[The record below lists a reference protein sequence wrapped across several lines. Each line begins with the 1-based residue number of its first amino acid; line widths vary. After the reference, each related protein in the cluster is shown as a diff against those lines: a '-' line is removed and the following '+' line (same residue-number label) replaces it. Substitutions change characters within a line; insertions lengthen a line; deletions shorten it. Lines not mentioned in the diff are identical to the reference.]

1 MKYVYY
7 VVAIVM
13 VFSGLAAYGLLDTR
27 IEISEPVLSINDRIF
42 SASELDKILETEPS
56 DTTRDQFIESLI
68 EKQLLIQEGIKQ
80 KINTEER
87 FRLSVQDFYEQS
99 LVKILLDRKLDSL
112 VVDVTTE
119 EVSKYEELY
128 TSQLVIKKII
138 YPTIEN
144 FKNKTN
150 KKVQT
155 LNSDFINLSND
166 LKFIVLN
173 LNKGESTNPQNR
185 GDQGMVIYKLQDI
198 IPMEK
203 SQETIQKPFDV
214 KRVSLFIQD
223 KKKEQLLTQWIA
235 DIRQSADIWRK

>member
-56 DTTRDQFIESLI
+56 DTTWDQFIESLI

-128 TSQLVIKKII
+128 TTQLVIKKII

>member
-56 DTTRDQFIESLI
+56 DTTWDQFIESLI